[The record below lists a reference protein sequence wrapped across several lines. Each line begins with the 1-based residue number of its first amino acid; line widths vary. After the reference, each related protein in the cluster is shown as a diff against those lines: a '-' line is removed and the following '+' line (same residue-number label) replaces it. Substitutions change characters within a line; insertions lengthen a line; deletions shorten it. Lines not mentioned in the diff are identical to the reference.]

1 MQHLKLSD
9 EIVLAAGELN
19 PLIPHPIEMI
29 VGSIAFLLLLAVM
42 KRKVV
47 PMFEK
52 AYAARTEAIEGGI
65 ERAEKAQLEAQR
77 ALLQYNEQLSSAQG
91 EAAKLREDAR
101 IQGAAILEE
110 LRTKAQEE
118 AARITA
124 AASASIEAERQQ
136 AITSLRNEV
145 GALAVELASKIV
157 GEALDDQAR
166 QSRIVDRF
174 IEDLEKS
181 KSPVKKKLEKEENE
195 NPSRRKQPSIT
206 CDCTRQARCCRQGR
220 NSG

>member
-1 MQHLKLSD
+1 MQRISLL
-9 EIVLAAGELN
+9 AGEGTLN
-19 PLIPHPIEMI
+19 PLIPHTAEI
-29 VGSIAFLLLLAVM
+29 VVGFIAFTLLFLVL
-42 KRKVV
+42 KSKVV

-77 ALLQYNEQLSSAQG
+77 ALVQYNEQLSSAQG

-124 AASASIEAERQQ
+124 AAHASIEAERQQ

-157 GEALDDQAR
+157 GESLDDQAR

-174 IEDLEKS
+174 LDDLEKS
-181 KSPVKKKLEKEENE
+181 K
-195 NPSRRKQPSIT
+195 
-206 CDCTRQARCCRQGR
+206 
-220 NSG
+220 